1 MAKKIDPNMLLTAE
15 ERSLLIKLAGRFE
28 TLAQF
33 WRRPSGSSEL
43 LADEY
48 QRDCAT
54 LCDLIERTAK
64 QEPK

>member
-1 MAKKIDPNMLLTAE
+1 MENDMLLADE

-43 LADEY
+43 LADEC